1 MDGQM
6 RLAALV
12 VGLAF
17 VIGAATL
24 LTTSD
29 LFNYPAVGSLE
40 SLSQDMLPEDG
51 NSSRKYRPR
60 SRTSGQSTTISP
72 SSTSV
77 TQLQQARLLLEKKD
91 RELDAYRTQIQS
103 LNSALANTSSPKD
116 SPSLNLTPANQ
127 IRTVSQSSRATPVR
141 DDLAVQVDRLNELLL
156 EADID
161 EAESRERIAKLEDS
175 LARTTD
181 RLELLQ
187 EGVDAEIDA
196 SELQQRRREE
206 AMADLV
212 IKTGTDT
219 IPLLV
224 QMLDNPDPRVRS
236 WAPNIL
242 GDFGDEAD
250 EAIDALRD
258 LTDDRST
265 EVRNAAQ
272 RALDAI
278 RGR

>member
-1 MDGQM
+1 M
-6 RLAALV
+6 
-12 VGLAF
+12 
-17 VIGAATL
+17 I
-24 LTTSD
+24 
-29 LFNYPAVGSLE
+29 E
-40 SLSQDMLPEDG
+40 S
-51 NSSRKYRPR
+51 R
-60 SRTSGQSTTISP
+60 
-72 SSTSV
+72 
-77 TQLQQARLLLEKKD
+77 
-91 RELDAYRTQIQS
+91 
-103 LNSALANTSSPKD
+103 
-116 SPSLNLTPANQ
+116 
-127 IRTVSQSSRATPVR
+127 
-141 DDLAVQVDRLNELLL
+141 
-156 EADID
+156 ADID

-236 WAPNIL
+236 WAANIL